1 VPVQVISLFNE
12 FELEQIL
19 CGLGEINVDD
29 WRKHAVMIGT
39 PSSVAFLLSAPSP
52 LSMLTFLSFLFS
64 FVSLLGSPS
73 GYRRDEDKVQED
85 WFWEILTEDFNNTQR
100 GQVLQFVTGSAQV
113 LHTTPPPPTL
123 APTHH
128 PFRHLTRPPS
138 RQQVPVSFQYL
149 HPRFTVA
156 LVRGLKKDSFPYGH
170 TWYQTVPGHL
180 LFPFKPNFALE
191 HPQGVA
197 DDGGLSLSL
206 CFSFNRVDFPVY
218 SSKEKMRAGLLKA
231 LDLGLV
237 GFALR

>member
-1 VPVQVISLFNE
+1 
-12 FELEQIL
+12 
-19 CGLGEINVDD
+19 
-29 WRKHAVMIGT
+29 
-39 PSSVAFLLSAPSP
+39 
-52 LSMLTFLSFLFS
+52 
-64 FVSLLGSPS
+64 
-73 GYRRDEDKVQED
+73 VQED
-85 WFWEILTEDFNNTQR
+85 WFWEILTQDFNNTQR

-113 LHTTPPPPTL
+113 LHTPLLPPHTL
-123 APTHH
+123 APHQHH
-128 PFRHLTRPPS
+128 PFRHLTRPS

-170 TWYQTVPGHL
+170 TWYQTAPGHL
-180 LFPFKPNFALE
+180 LFPFKSNFALA
-191 HPQGVA
+191 HHQGVA
-197 DDGGLSLSL
+197 DGGGLSL